1 MPDLYGSY
9 ESEVKVLVSQLCPA
23 LCDPM
28 DCSFS
33 VHRIL
38 QERIL
43 DWVALFFSRGSSQ
56 PRDQTWVSLIAGIFF
71 TNWATRVAPM
81 VAMAFVYLFI
91 FLISLKDFTLT
102 PDFLRQVFIF
112 LSVLLQDHNS
122 PTSDWTWALALSPN
136 HWTSRGFPR
145 DGLWKYLEWGQVQ
158 WKEWLDSRPSTIVP
172 SSLSS

>member
-28 DCSFS
+28 DSSFS

-56 PRDQTWVSLIAGIFF
+56 PRDQTRVSLIAGIFF

-91 FLISLKDFTLT
+91 F
-102 PDFLRQVFIF
+102 
-112 LSVLLQDHNS
+112 
-122 PTSDWTWALALSPN
+122 
-136 HWTSRGFPR
+136 
-145 DGLWKYLEWGQVQ
+145 
-158 WKEWLDSRPSTIVP
+158 
-172 SSLSS
+172 